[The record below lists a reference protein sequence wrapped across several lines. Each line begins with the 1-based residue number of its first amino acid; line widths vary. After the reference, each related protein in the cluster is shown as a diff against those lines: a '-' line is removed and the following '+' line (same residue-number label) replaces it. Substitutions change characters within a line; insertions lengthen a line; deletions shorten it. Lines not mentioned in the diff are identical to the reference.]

1 MSTVYRKTDKGQH
14 EIDTRELRIPPR
26 LRTALIL
33 VDGKRDDDQ
42 LAGLIAGDSAE
53 TLRTLAEMGLIEA
66 IAVSAPRPA
75 RLAAVAEG
83 GPDSEP
89 APSVPPRDRR
99 AFEQRRRDAV
109 RHLNDQIGPVG
120 EAIAMKMEKA
130 QDWEHLL
137 PALQLAQQVLGNTR
151 GAAVAAEFGR
161 IFIDVPP
168 P

>member
-1 MSTVYRKTDKGQH
+1 MSTVYRKTEKGQH

-33 VDGKRDDDQ
+33 VDGKRDDSQ
-42 LAGLIAGDSAE
+42 LAGLIAGDALQ
-53 TLRTLAEMGLIEA
+53 TLQALAERGLIEA
-66 IAVSAPRPA
+66 IAVTAPRPA
-75 RLAAVAEG
+75 KLALADG
-83 GPDSEP
+83 GPESEP
-89 APSVPPRDRR
+89 PAAPRDRR

-109 RHLNDQIGPVG
+109 RHLSDQIGPVG
-120 EAIAMKMEKA
+120 EAVAMKMEKA

-137 PALQLAQQVLGNTR
+137 PALQLAQQILGNTR

-161 IFIDVPP
+161 VFIDVPP

>member
-1 MSTVYRKTDKGQH
+1 MSTVYRKTEKGQH

-33 VDGKRDDDQ
+33 VDGKRDDTQ
-42 LAGLIAGDSAE
+42 LAGLIPGDAPQ
-53 TLRTLAEMGLIEA
+53 TLQALAEMGLIEV
-66 IAVSAPRPA
+66 IAVTAARSARV
-75 RLAAVAEG
+75 AVTEG
-83 GPDSEP
+83 PESEP
-89 APSVPPRDRR
+89 PAAPRDRR

-109 RHLNDQIGPVG
+109 RHLSDQVGPVA
-120 EAIAMKMEKA
+120 EAVAMKMEKA

-137 PALQLAQQVLGNTR
+137 PALQLAQQILGNTR

-161 IFIDVPP
+161 VFIDVPP